1 MINTIDTSKGNY
13 CRRVKILVMM
23 IAAATASATATTNGF
38 SRKLIQ
44 PKLDYQKQFKPVHI
58 GFK

>member
-13 CRRVKILVMM
+13 CRRVKILLM

-38 SRKLIQ
+38 GRKSIQ